1 MPGSVVGVFRAVAA
15 GAEMTA
21 VAEATLEPGRGLV
34 GDRYHTGVGTFS
46 EKLKGRADVEVTLV
60 ESEEVSRFNALEGVS
75 LTAGAFR
82 RNIVTSGVRLNDLV
96 SKRFRVGRAVLE
108 GIRLCEP
115 CAHLAE
121 IVSPTV
127 LPAMA
132 HRAGLRARIVEGAV
146 VRAGDLVQV
155 GEGNQ

>member
-1 MPGSVVGVFRAVAA
+1 MPGLVVGVFRAVAA

-34 GDRYHTGVGTFS
+34 GDRYYAGVGTFS
-46 EKLKGRADVEVTLV
+46 EKLKGRADAEITLV
-60 ESEEVSRFNALEGVS
+60 EFEEVSRFNVLEGAS
-75 LTAGAFR
+75 LTPATLR

-96 SKRFRVGRAVLE
+96 GKQFRVGRAVLE

-121 IVSPTV
+121 IVAPSVVPV
-127 LPAMA
+127 LV

-146 VRAGDLVQV
+146 VRTGDVIVAQPDA
-155 GEGNQ
+155 